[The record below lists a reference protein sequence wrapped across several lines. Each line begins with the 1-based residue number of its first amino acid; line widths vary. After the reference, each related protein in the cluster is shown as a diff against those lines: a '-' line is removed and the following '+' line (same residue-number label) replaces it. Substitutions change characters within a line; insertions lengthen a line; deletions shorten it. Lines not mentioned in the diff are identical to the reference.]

1 MSQANGPLLGAV
13 QSRPPYIAQTA
24 MMSER
29 VTTHAMTIH
38 RFARRPVSFRWKLV
52 LVSIGEIADV
62 CNESE
67 ADGWVPA
74 FAGMTNF
81 GG

>member
-1 MSQANGPLLGAV
+1 MSQANVPLFGVV

-38 RFARRPVSFRWKLV
+38 RFARKPVSFRCAFCL
-52 LVSIGEIADV
+52 GEYREDRG
-62 CNESE
+62 CLQ
-67 ADGWVPA
+67 
-74 FAGMTNF
+74 
-81 GG
+81 